1 MYDRSYYEKNKEYI
15 REYQRQYYYKQ
26 KLKKQNEEVVKKNKR
41 KYETE
46 EIENFKRIYQKMIV
60 EPVLES

>member
-1 MYDRSYYEKNKEYI
+1 M
-15 REYQRQYYYKQ
+15 
-26 KLKKQNEEVVKKNKR
+26 KKNKR